1 MTAFAKF
8 DRTTLKTLR
17 SEMEAVLSKYGVDAN
32 LNIELGTMRF
42 SDAEV
47 EVKIKASIK
56 GAVTRTDLN
65 LQRMIAAYNLVA
77 EKNGARLVRYDTK
90 KPKYP
95 FIYEK
100 NGKMFKTT
108 AEHAKLLFAA

>member
-1 MTAFAKF
+1 MTTFTKF
-8 DRTTLKTLR
+8 DRNNLMTLR
-17 SEMEAVLSKYGVDAN
+17 SEMDALLAKYGVDAN
-32 LNIELGTMRF
+32 LNMEIGSMRF

-47 EVKIKASIK
+47 EMKLKVSVK

-90 KPKYP
+90 KHKFP

-100 NGKMFKTT
+100 NGKMFKTS
-108 AEHAKLLFAA
+108 AESAKLMFAA